1 MRRPRLFLP
10 AVLFAVACA
19 PQDRGS
25 SATPP
30 ETPEV
35 VAVAEG
41 FATPESVIWDAGQQ
55 VWLVTNINGGPSQK
69 DGNGFISRLS
79 ADGAVTEREWIQG
92 GRDGVTL
99 HAPKG
104 TALQGDTLWVAD
116 IDAVRG
122 FDRVTGAP
130 VATIEFGS
138 QARFLNDLTVGP
150 DGALYVTDTG
160 ILIGPAGV
168 EHPGPDRIFR
178 VTGRTIAVLA
188 EGDHLERPN
197 GIAWDAGNSRF
208 LIVAFGGGSLFAMTP
223 DGMLSPFGTGPGSQ
237 DGVVV
242 LADGR
247 VLVSSWSDSTVF
259 EVRADGN
266 SALIAGIDAPADIGV
281 DPARSIVAIPL
292 FNENRVEFWRVP

>member
-1 MRRPRLFLP
+1 MRFSALLFPALLP
-10 AVLFAVACA
+10 LLACA
-19 PQDRGS
+19 PRDEAA
-25 SATPP
+25 SAGPP

-41 FATPESVIWDAGQQ
+41 FATPESVIWDAAQQ
-55 VWLVTNINGGPSQK
+55 AWFVSNINGGPSDK
-69 DGNGFISRLS
+69 DGNGFISRLT
-79 ADGAVTEREWIQG
+79 ADGAVAEREWIHG
-92 GRDGVTL
+92 GRNGVTL

-104 TALQGDTLWVAD
+104 TAIQGDTLWVTD

-122 FDRVTGAP
+122 FDRTTGAP

-138 QARFLNDLTVGP
+138 QARFLNDIAVGP

-168 EHPGPDRIFR
+168 EHPGPDRIFK
-178 VTGRTIAVLA
+178 VAGRTISILV

-197 GIAWDAGNSRF
+197 GIAWDAANNRF
-208 LIVAFGGGSLFAMTP
+208 IMVPFGGGTLFTMT
-223 DGMLSPFGTGPGSQ
+223 LEGTLGTLGSGPGSQ

-247 VLVSSWSDSTVF
+247 ILVSSWSDSTVF

-266 SALIAGIDAPADIGV
+266 SALIAGIDAPADIGL
-281 DPARSIVAIPL
+281 DAARNIVAIPL